1 MSSHKLQSFEDF
13 AKANTVAKAAKLEEE
28 QSAKR
33 DASADQF
40 KSILSEFGATTI
52 KELTE
57 EDRTKFFAALSAS
70 EVSESI
76 AVIEEGTRSQI
87 GKIKKNGKIS
97 AVYMHYDGY
106 PDHMLPT
113 IKKGYKD
120 GKAVDLLLKK
130 GGGSGLA
137 ANVDDIKFYGDKT
150 TTDGNMKD
158 TEKFVK
164 DAANNGGAEFIYLY
178 SERDSKWYMV
188 DIYNS
193 YDLVPAFESMMINE
207 KFVVSKGN
215 LRDAKKVAKWLES
228 FFTNHIALMDGPLL
242 LGVCKYLLAE
252 SLTDA
257 NFHRYRDPV
266 SKKIGGKIT
275 TITVEIDK
283 LGGQQIP
290 VSKKSIMNLL
300 DEHYSGLAN
309 AAGWSG
315 IGIVE
320 GMALF
325 LDGFGHSKIAEAITA
340 EFNLIYANESA
351 VTEGN
356 AFLAARAKA
365 IEEDAEE
372 FEFNGK
378 NFPVIKEDAEAE
390 TVEEGK
396 ASQALA
402 AIELAKELEED
413 EVEEGRKTVDS
424 SAFGDDKLGYNDQFR
439 GNTSL
444 SQSLASDLGFNPKKP
459 WSEGLGFDDQAMYSV
474 GKPEGTIANDAL
486 SGKYTYAELLAM
498 AKDYFGMKE
507 SHHDKEEVEE
517 TEEVTEAKFVKDFD
531 KGVLD
536 AEYKADITTYYPSAK
551 FFIGKMTHFFGEL
564 EPNLYFKAYYA
575 KYYKEDTGNKIDGE
589 FKITSIYSEK
599 GSKYVNLYVESADTV
614 EAPTVNEA
622 KEYKAGDTVELKT
635 GEIVEIN
642 QVVKGPKAE
651 LNTYRAKVK
660 GKQIDFSLTDIN
672 ESKLNEAEVK
682 SDEDFKEYAFAVL
695 QKAFGEDFDE
705 AKAQE
710 VVDGLL
716 SKHGE
721 EYGAAIGALTASLG

>member
-1 MSSHKLQSFEDF
+1 MSQNKLQSFEDF
-13 AKANTVAKAAKLEEE
+13 AKANTVAKSARLEEE

-33 DASADQF
+33 DASANQF
-40 KSILSEFGATTI
+40 KSILSEFGVTTV

-57 EDRTKFFAALSAS
+57 EDRNKFFTALGAS

-76 AVIEEGTRSQI
+76 AIIEEGTRSQI

-97 AVYMHYDGY
+97 TVYMHYDGY
-106 PDHMLPT
+106 PDNMLPK
-113 IKKGYKD
+113 IKKGYAD

-130 GGGSGLA
+130 GGGSGLEVK
-137 ANVDDIKFYGDKT
+137 VDDINFYGDKT
-150 TTDGNMKD
+150 TLDGDIKNV
-158 TEKFVK
+158 EKFVK
-164 DAANNGGAEFIYLY
+164 DAANDGGAEFIYLY
-178 SERDSKWYMV
+178 SETDKKWYMV
-188 DIYNS
+188 DIYDS
-193 YDLVPAFESMMINE
+193 YDLEPAFESLNTMVINE

-228 FFTNHIALMDGPLL
+228 FFTNHTALMDGPLL
-242 LGVCKYLLAE
+242 LGCSRYLLAE
-252 SLTDA
+252 ALGDA

-266 SKKIGGKIT
+266 SKKMGGKIT

-325 LDGFGHSKIAEAITA
+325 LDGFGHSKIAEAITD

-378 NFPVIKEDAEAE
+378 NFPVINNSVEVEE
-390 TVEEGK
+390 VEEGK

-413 EVEEGRKTVDS
+413 EVEEEATEE
-424 SAFGDDKLGYNDQFR
+424 A
-439 GNTSL
+439 T
-444 SQSLASDLGFNPKKP
+444 
-459 WSEGLGFDDQAMYSV
+459 
-474 GKPEGTIANDAL
+474 
-486 SGKYTYAELLAM
+486 
-498 AKDYFGMKE
+498 
-507 SHHDKEEVEE
+507 EEVTEEE
-517 TEEVTEAKFVKDFD
+517 TEEVTE
-531 KGVLD
+531 
-536 AEYKADITTYYPSAK
+536 
-551 FFIGKMTHFFGEL
+551 GEV
-564 EPNLYFKAYYA
+564 
-575 KYYKEDTGNKIDGE
+575 T
-589 FKITSIYSEK
+589 
-599 GSKYVNLYVESADTV
+599 
-614 EAPTVNEA
+614 
-622 KEYKAGDTVELKT
+622 
-635 GEIVEIN
+635 
-642 QVVKGPKAE
+642 
-651 LNTYRAKVK
+651 
-660 GKQIDFSLTDIN
+660 
-672 ESKLNEAEVK
+672 
-682 SDEDFKEYAFAVL
+682 SDEEFKEYAFAVL
-695 QKAFGEDFDE
+695 GKAFGDDFDE
-705 AKAQE
+705 EKAQE

-721 EYGAAIGALTASLG
+721 EYGAAIGALTSSLG

>member
-1 MSSHKLQSFEDF
+1 MGSLKLQSFEDY
-13 AKANTVAKAAKLEEE
+13 ANASKIVATAKLEGE
-28 QSAKR
+28 QKAAR
-33 DASADQF
+33 DIAANEF
-40 KSILSEFGATTI
+40 KTLLSDFKVTSI
-52 KELTE
+52 KELKE
-57 EDRTKFFAALSAS
+57 EDRKSFFSKLSSS
-70 EVSESI
+70 EISESI
-76 AVIEEGTRSQI
+76 AIIEEGTRSQI

-97 AVYMHYDGY
+97 SVYMHYDGY
-106 PDHMLPT
+106 PDHMLPI
-113 IKKGYKD
+113 IKKGYAD
-120 GKAVDLLLKK
+120 GKAVDTLLKK
-130 GGGSGLA
+130 GGGSGLE
-137 ANVDDIKFYGDKT
+137 VKIDDIKFYGDKT
-150 TTDGNMKD
+150 TTTGDIKNV
-158 TEKFVK
+158 TQFVK
-164 DAANNGGAEFIYLY
+164 DAANNGAEFIYLY
-178 SERDSKWYMV
+178 SEKDSKWYMV
-188 DIYNS
+188 DVYDS
-193 YDLVPAFESMMINE
+193 YDLDPAFESTIINE
-207 KFVVSKGN
+207 AFKPSKGN
-215 LRDAKKVAKWLES
+215 LRDAKKVAKFLEG
-228 FFTNHIALMDGPLL
+228 FFMNHPALAGPEVL
-242 LGVCKYLLAE
+242 LGACKYMLAE
-252 SLTDA
+252 ALTDA
-257 NFHRYRDPV
+257 NFHSYREPV
-266 SKKIGGKIT
+266 SKALKGRLSTIMVDIDSLGGT
-275 TITVEIDK
+275 TIPI
-283 LGGQQIP
+283 G
-290 VSKKSIMNLL
+290 KKTIINIL
-300 DEHYSGLAN
+300 ETQTSGLAN

-320 GMALF
+320 GMAMF
-325 LDGFGHSKIAEAITA
+325 LDGFGHSGIAQKIVDAFE
-340 EFNLIYANESA
+340 LIWANES
-351 VTEGN
+351 VMNEGN

-390 TVEEGK
+390 T
-396 ASQALA
+396 
-402 AIELAKELEED
+402 
-413 EVEEGRKTVDS
+413 VEEGRKTVDS

-695 QKAFGEDFDE
+695 QKAFGDDFDE

-721 EYGAAIGALTASLG
+721 EYGAAIGALTSSLG

>member
-1 MSSHKLQSFEDF
+1 MGSLKLQSFEDF
-13 AKANTVAKAAKLEEE
+13 AHGAKKLANAKLEEE
-28 QSAKR
+28 QSAAR
-33 DASADQF
+33 NVAADQF
-40 KSILSEFGATTI
+40 KNLLGEFGVTSI
-52 KELTE
+52 KELKE
-57 EDRTKFFAALSAS
+57 EDKTKFYEKLGAS
-70 EVSESI
+70 EISESMAI
-76 AVIEEGTRSQI
+76 IEEGTRSQI
-87 GKIKKNGKIS
+87 GKIKKNGKIT

-106 PDHMLPT
+106 PDNMLPK
-113 IKKGYKD
+113 IKKGYAD

-130 GGGSGLA
+130 GGGSGLEVK
-137 ANVDDIKFYGDKT
+137 VDDINFYGDKT

-188 DIYNS
+188 DVYDS
-193 YDLVPAFESMMINE
+193 YDLVPAFESLNNMIINE

-325 LDGFGHSKIAEAITA
+325 LDGFGHSKIAEDITA
-340 EFNLIYANESA
+340 EFNLIWANESA

-378 NFPVIKEDAEAE
+378 NFPVIKENESAE
-390 TVEEGK
+390 
-396 ASQALA
+396 
-402 AIELAKELEED
+402 IE
-413 EVEEGRKTVDS
+413 
-424 SAFGDDKLGYNDQFR
+424 
-439 GNTSL
+439 
-444 SQSLASDLGFNPKKP
+444 
-459 WSEGLGFDDQAMYSV
+459 
-474 GKPEGTIANDAL
+474 I
-486 SGKYTYAELLAM
+486 
-498 AKDYFGMKE
+498 
-507 SHHDKEEVEE
+507 
-517 TEEVTEAKFVKDFD
+517 TEE
-531 KGVLD
+531 
-536 AEYKADITTYYPSAK
+536 
-551 FFIGKMTHFFGEL
+551 
-564 EPNLYFKAYYA
+564 
-575 KYYKEDTGNKIDGE
+575 
-589 FKITSIYSEK
+589 
-599 GSKYVNLYVESADTV
+599 ES
-614 EAPTVNEA
+614 N
-622 KEYKAGDTVELKT
+622 
-635 GEIVEIN
+635 
-642 QVVKGPKAE
+642 
-651 LNTYRAKVK
+651 
-660 GKQIDFSLTDIN
+660 
-672 ESKLNEAEVK
+672 
-682 SDEDFKEYAFAVL
+682 
-695 QKAFGEDFDE
+695 
-705 AKAQE
+705 
-710 VVDGLL
+710 
-716 SKHGE
+716 
-721 EYGAAIGALTASLG
+721 

>member
-228 FFTNHIALMDGPLL
+228 FFTNHTALMDGPLL

>member
-1 MSSHKLQSFEDF
+1 MGSLKLQSFEDY
-13 AKANTVAKAAKLEEE
+13 ANASKIAATAKLEEE
-28 QSAKR
+28 QKSAR
-33 DASADQF
+33 EDAAYEF
-40 KSILSEFGATTI
+40 KTLLAEFGVTSI
-52 KELTE
+52 KDLNE
-57 EDRTKFFAALSAS
+57 EDRNKFFRKLGAS
-70 EVSESI
+70 EISESI
-76 AVIEEGTRSQI
+76 AIIEEGTRSQI

-97 AVYMHYDGY
+97 TVYMHYDGY

-130 GGGSGLA
+130 GGGSGLE

-188 DIYNS
+188 DVYDS
-193 YDLVPAFESMMINE
+193 YDLVPAFESMIINE
-207 KFVVSKGN
+207 SFKPSKGN
-215 LRDAKKVAKWLES
+215 ARDAKKVAKSLEQ
-228 FFTNHIALMDGPLL
+228 FFMDHPALAAPGIL
-242 LGVCKYLLAE
+242 LGVCKYMLAE

-257 NFHRYRDPV
+257 NFHSYREPV
-266 SKKIGGKIT
+266 SKVIKGKLATVMVKI
-275 TITVEIDK
+275 DN
-283 LGGQQIP
+283 LGGMTVP
-290 VSKKSIMNLL
+290 VGKKSIINLL
-300 DEHYSGLAN
+300 DDKGAFMAN

-325 LDGFGHSKIAEAITA
+325 LDGFGHSDTAQKIVDAFE
-340 EFNLIYANESA
+340 LIWANES
-351 VTEGN
+351 VMNEGN

-378 NFPVIKEDAEAE
+378 KFPVIKEGVEE
-390 TVEEGK
+390 VEEGK
-396 ASQALA
+396 VSQALA

-413 EVEEGRKTVDS
+413 EVEEE
-424 SAFGDDKLGYNDQFR
+424 A
-439 GNTSL
+439 
-444 SQSLASDLGFNPKKP
+444 
-459 WSEGLGFDDQAMYSV
+459 
-474 GKPEGTIANDAL
+474 
-486 SGKYTYAELLAM
+486 
-498 AKDYFGMKE
+498 
-507 SHHDKEEVEE
+507 

-536 AEYKADITTYYPSAK
+536 AETKADITTYYPSAQ
-551 FFIGKMTHFFGEL
+551 FFIGKLSHFFGEL

-575 KYYKEDTGNKIDGE
+575 DWYKKDTGNKIDGD

-599 GSKYVNLYVESADTV
+599 GSRYVNLYVESANTV
-614 EAPTVNEA
+614 EAPTV
-622 KEYKAGDTVELKT
+622 
-635 GEIVEIN
+635 
-642 QVVKGPKAE
+642 
-651 LNTYRAKVK
+651 
-660 GKQIDFSLTDIN
+660 
-672 ESKLNEAEVK
+672 NEAEVK

-695 QKAFGEDFDE
+695 GKAFGDKFDE
-705 AKAQE
+705 EKAQE

-721 EYGAAIGALTASLG
+721 DYGAAVGALTASLG

>member
-1 MSSHKLQSFEDF
+1 MSSQKLQSFEDF

-33 DASADQF
+33 DASAAQF

-76 AVIEEGTRSQI
+76 AIIEEGTRSQI

-97 AVYMHYDGY
+97 TVYMHYDGY

-130 GGGSGLA
+130 GGGSGLE
-137 ANVDDIKFYGDKT
+137 ANVDDIKFYGDKAT
-150 TTDGNMKD
+150 IDGNMKD

-188 DIYNS
+188 DIYDS

-325 LDGFGHSKIAEAITA
+325 LDGFGHSKIAEDITA
-340 EFNLIYANESA
+340 EFNLIWANES
-351 VTEGN
+351 VMNEGN

-396 ASQALA
+396 VSQALA

-413 EVEEGRKTVDS
+413 EVEEG
-424 SAFGDDKLGYNDQFR
+424 
-439 GNTSL
+439 
-444 SQSLASDLGFNPKKP
+444 
-459 WSEGLGFDDQAMYSV
+459 
-474 GKPEGTIANDAL
+474 
-486 SGKYTYAELLAM
+486 
-498 AKDYFGMKE
+498 
-507 SHHDKEEVEE
+507 HHDKEEVEE

-531 KGVLD
+531 KDVLD
-536 AEYKADITTYYPSAK
+536 AEYKADITTHYPSAK

-614 EAPTVNEA
+614 EAP
-622 KEYKAGDTVELKT
+622 
-635 GEIVEIN
+635 IV
-642 QVVKGPKAE
+642 
-651 LNTYRAKVK
+651 
-660 GKQIDFSLTDIN
+660 
-672 ESKLNEAEVK
+672 NEAEVK

-721 EYGAAIGALTASLG
+721 EYGAAIGALTSSLG

>member
-13 AKANTVAKAAKLEEE
+13 ANANTVAKAAKLEEE

-52 KELTE
+52 KDLTE

-76 AVIEEGTRSQI
+76 AIIEEGTRSQI
-87 GKIKKNGKIS
+87 GKIKKNGKITS
-97 AVYMHYDGY
+97 VYMHYDGY

-130 GGGSGLA
+130 GGGSGLDA
-137 ANVDDIKFYGDKT
+137 DPSNIKFYGDKT
-150 TTDGNMKD
+150 TIDGNMKD
-158 TEKFVK
+158 TESYVK

-188 DIYNS
+188 DIYDS
-193 YDLVPAFESMMINE
+193 YDLVPAFESMVINE

-215 LRDAKKVAKWLES
+215 LRDAKKVAKWLEA
-228 FFTNHIALMDGPLL
+228 FFTNHNALMDGQLL

-252 SLTDA
+252 ALGDA

-275 TITVEIDK
+275 TITVEIEK
-283 LGGQQIP
+283 LGGQQVP

-325 LDGFGHSKIAEAITA
+325 LDGFGYSKVAEAITA

-378 NFPVIKEDAEAE
+378 KFPVIKERVEEAHHDEEANEEEAE
-390 TVEEGK
+390 EAEE
-396 ASQALA
+396 A
-402 AIELAKELEED
+402 
-413 EVEEGRKTVDS
+413 
-424 SAFGDDKLGYNDQFR
+424 
-439 GNTSL
+439 
-444 SQSLASDLGFNPKKP
+444 
-459 WSEGLGFDDQAMYSV
+459 
-474 GKPEGTIANDAL
+474 
-486 SGKYTYAELLAM
+486 
-498 AKDYFGMKE
+498 
-507 SHHDKEEVEE
+507 
-517 TEEVTEAKFVKDFD
+517 EEVTEAKFVKDFD
-531 KGVLD
+531 KDVLD
-536 AEYKADITTYYPSAK
+536 AETKADITTYYPSAK
-551 FFIGKMTHFFGEL
+551 FFIGKLSHFFGEL
-564 EPNLYFKAYYA
+564 EPNLFFKAYYA
-575 KYYKEDTGNKIDGE
+575 KYYKEDTGNKIDGD

-614 EAPTVNEA
+614 EAPEV
-622 KEYKAGDTVELKT
+622 
-635 GEIVEIN
+635 
-642 QVVKGPKAE
+642 
-651 LNTYRAKVK
+651 
-660 GKQIDFSLTDIN
+660 
-672 ESKLNEAEVK
+672 NEAEVK
-682 SDEDFKEYAFAVL
+682 SDEEFKEYAFSVL

-705 AKAQE
+705 TKAQE

-721 EYGAAIGALTASLG
+721 EYGAAIGALTSSLG

>member
-228 FFTNHIALMDGPLL
+228 FFTNHTALMDGPLL

-614 EAPTVNEA
+614 EAPKVNEA

>member
-1 MSSHKLQSFEDF
+1 MGSLKLQSFEDY
-13 AKANTVAKAAKLEEE
+13 ANASKIAATAKLEEE
-28 QSAKR
+28 QKSAR
-33 DASADQF
+33 EDAAYEF
-40 KSILSEFGATTI
+40 KTLLAEFGVTSI
-52 KELTE
+52 KDLNE
-57 EDRTKFFAALSAS
+57 EDRNKFFRKLGAS
-70 EVSESI
+70 EISESI
-76 AVIEEGTRSQI
+76 AIIEEGTRSQI

-97 AVYMHYDGY
+97 TVYMHYDGY

-130 GGGSGLA
+130 GGGSGLE

-188 DIYNS
+188 DVYDS
-193 YDLVPAFESMMINE
+193 YDLVPAFESMIINE
-207 KFVVSKGN
+207 SFKPSKGN
-215 LRDAKKVAKWLES
+215 ARDAKKVAKSLEQ
-228 FFTNHIALMDGPLL
+228 FFMDHPALAAPGIL
-242 LGVCKYLLAE
+242 LGVCKYMLAE

-257 NFHRYRDPV
+257 NFHSYREPV
-266 SKKIGGKIT
+266 SKVIKGKLATVMVKI
-275 TITVEIDK
+275 DN
-283 LGGQQIP
+283 LGGMTVP
-290 VSKKSIMNLL
+290 VGKKSIINLL
-300 DEHYSGLAN
+300 DDKGAFMAN

-325 LDGFGHSKIAEAITA
+325 LDGFGHSDTAQKIVDAFE
-340 EFNLIYANESA
+340 LIWANES
-351 VTEGN
+351 VMNEGN

-378 NFPVIKEDAEAE
+378 KFPVIKEGVEE
-390 TVEEGK
+390 VEEGK
-396 ASQALA
+396 VSQALA

-413 EVEEGRKTVDS
+413 EVEEE
-424 SAFGDDKLGYNDQFR
+424 A
-439 GNTSL
+439 
-444 SQSLASDLGFNPKKP
+444 
-459 WSEGLGFDDQAMYSV
+459 
-474 GKPEGTIANDAL
+474 
-486 SGKYTYAELLAM
+486 
-498 AKDYFGMKE
+498 
-507 SHHDKEEVEE
+507 

-536 AEYKADITTYYPSAK
+536 AETKADITTYYPSAQ
-551 FFIGKMTHFFGEL
+551 FFIGKLSHFFGEL

-575 KYYKEDTGNKIDGE
+575 DWYKKDTGNKIDGD

-599 GSKYVNLYVESADTV
+599 GSRYVNLYVESADTV
-614 EAPTVNEA
+614 EAP
-622 KEYKAGDTVELKT
+622 
-635 GEIVEIN
+635 
-642 QVVKGPKAE
+642 
-651 LNTYRAKVK
+651 KV
-660 GKQIDFSLTDIN
+660 
-672 ESKLNEAEVK
+672 NEAEVK

-695 QKAFGEDFDE
+695 GKAFGDKFDE
-705 AKAQE
+705 EKAQE

-721 EYGAAIGALTASLG
+721 DYGAAVGALTASLG